1 MLTSN
6 KETEA
11 YDLSLF
17 EPAEKKSAE
26 KNKQTDEKNK
36 KKNNIIKFQTDTITK
51 AQRRKRNPL
60 IILSVAL
67 LTVVVAVIAITIVQ
81 SNVVLNEL
89 NQQILEAN
97 KTITQQNNLAAQY
110 QLKVDS
116 KLSSSLV
123 QNYAETKLGMTQA
136 KNAQKKFISLSDG
149 DYAEVIRDDGK
160 NNALETIAEAFT
172 GLWS

>member
-1 MLTSN
+1 MKAN
-6 KETEA
+6 KESEA

-17 EPAEKKSAE
+17 EPADKKPAE
-26 KNKQTDEKNK
+26 TNRQTDSENK
-36 KKNNIIKFQTDTITK
+36 KKNNVIKFQPGVITK
-51 AQRRKRNPL
+51 SQRRKRNPL

-67 LTVVVAVIAITIVQ
+67 LTIVASVVAITIVQ
-81 SNVVLNEL
+81 SNVILNEL

-116 KLSSSLV
+116 KLSSNLV

-160 NNALETIAEAFT
+160 NNALETITEAFT

>member
-1 MLTSN
+1 MTAN
-6 KETEA
+6 KESQA

-17 EPAEKKSAE
+17 EPVEKKSAD
-26 KNKQTDEKNK
+26 KNKQTDSKNK
-36 KKNNIIKFQTDTITK
+36 KKNNIIKFQPGVITK
-51 AQRRKRNPL
+51 SQRRKRNPL

-67 LTVVVAVIAITIVQ
+67 LTIIVAVVAITIVQ
-81 SNVVLNEL
+81 SNVILNEL

-97 KTITQQNNLAAQY
+97 KTIDQQNNLAAQY

-116 KLSSSLV
+116 KLSSGFV

-160 NNALETIAEAFT
+160 NNALEAITEAFT